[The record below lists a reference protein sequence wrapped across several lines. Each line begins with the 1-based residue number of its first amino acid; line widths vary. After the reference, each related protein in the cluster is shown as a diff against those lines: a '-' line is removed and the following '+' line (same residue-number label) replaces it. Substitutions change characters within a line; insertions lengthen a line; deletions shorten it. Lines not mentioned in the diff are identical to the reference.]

1 MVKLI
6 DIFDERGEI
15 VLLFNERI
23 TNVRTTLDFIIRRL
37 HSDELKYVAGKESN
51 YFMIMGSHL
60 FLADVYFDNNSCRLV
75 PYPFLFVKN
84 DWAYWEITPENFV
97 ENSIVLKERFEKD
110 VGRDILENKVY
121 PLMVS
126 E

>member
-23 TNVRTTLDFIIRRL
+23 TNVRTTLDFI
-37 HSDELKYVAGKESN
+37 
-51 YFMIMGSHL
+51 IMGSHL